1 MNNLIIKTFV
11 KNYED
16 INNPTVRAS
25 YGMVAGIFGIIC
37 NIILAAFK
45 VTIGLLTGSFSI
57 ISDGINNISDICSS
71 LVTLFGFKMSKKRA
85 DADHPFGHGRIE
97 YVAGITVS
105 IVIIMVGFELLRTSI
120 GKIFMPD
127 DLDFSIVAFIILVGS
142 IGLKLLMGSFYTSTA
157 NKINSSAL
165 KASAADSFSDCIST
179 GVVLGSTILYMT
191 TGINIDG
198 YASAAVA
205 VFILITGINAVRE
218 TVYPLLGEKIPE
230 EMVETVKK
238 EVLEDKR
245 ILRIHDLII
254 HNYGEG
260 RIYISLH
267 AEINSDY
274 SLIEAHEIIDDAERR
289 VRNAFKCDITIHTD
303 PVEIYDERYKELY
316 KLVAG
321 IIGQINVYNLANVSN
336 THKKGKENPMSYSM
350 HDFHIH
356 HSDKSKE
363 ELISFDLM
371 VPEDFQGSPNKLK
384 DYIKSEI
391 RKSEPDLD
399 VDIYVD
405 RLYERIGF

>member
-218 TVYPLLGEKIPE
+218 TVHPLLGEKISE

-336 THKKGKENPMSYSM
+336 TNKKDKENPMSYSM

>member
-218 TVYPLLGEKIPE
+218 TVHPLLGEKIPE

-336 THKKGKENPMSYSM
+336 TNKKDKENPMSYSM

-391 RKSEPDLD
+391 RKLEPDLD

>member
-1 MNNLIIKTFV
+1 MEEETNQLTGNLRVSKLVEFLIAVFITIV
-11 KNYED
+11 VWNL
-16 INNPTVRAS
+16 PAQT
-25 YGMVAGIFGIIC
+25 FGIDGLTIVQQRVIAIFVFATFMWLTEAVPAWATSLAIITLMLLTTS
-37 NIILAAFK
+37 NHSFSFFRDDAAGNLGTLLKSKDIMATFADPIIILFLGGFILAIAATK
-45 VTIGLLTGSFSI
+45 SGLDLYLAK
-57 ISDGINNISDICSS
+57 S
-71 LVTLFGFKMSKKRA
+71 LLR
-85 DADHPFGHGRIE
+85 PFGHNSE
-97 YVAGITVS
+97 KV
-105 IVIIMVGFELLRTSI
+105 LL
-120 GKIFMPD
+120 G
-127 DLDFSIVAFIILVGS
+127 
-142 IGLKLLMGSFYTSTA
+142 
-157 NKINSSAL
+157 
-165 KASAADSFSDCIST
+165 
-179 GVVLGSTILYMT
+179 
-191 TGINIDG
+191 
-198 YASAAVA
+198 
-205 VFILITGINAVRE
+205 FILITGINAVRE
-218 TVYPLLGEKIPE
+218 TVHPLLGEKIPE

-336 THKKGKENPMSYSM
+336 TNKKDKENPMSYSM

>member
-198 YASAAVA
+198 YASR
-205 VFILITGINAVRE
+205 F
-218 TVYPLLGEKIPE
+218 
-230 EMVETVKK
+230 
-238 EVLEDKR
+238 LER
-245 ILRIHDLII
+245 QQSR
-254 HNYGEG
+254 
-260 RIYISLH
+260 
-267 AEINSDY
+267 
-274 SLIEAHEIIDDAERR
+274 
-289 VRNAFKCDITIHTD
+289 
-303 PVEIYDERYKELY
+303 
-316 KLVAG
+316 
-321 IIGQINVYNLANVSN
+321 
-336 THKKGKENPMSYSM
+336 
-350 HDFHIH
+350 
-356 HSDKSKE
+356 
-363 ELISFDLM
+363 
-371 VPEDFQGSPNKLK
+371 
-384 DYIKSEI
+384 
-391 RKSEPDLD
+391 
-399 VDIYVD
+399 
-405 RLYERIGF
+405 

>member
-71 LVTLFGFKMSKKRA
+71 LVTLFGFKMSRKRA

-336 THKKGKENPMSYSM
+336 TNKKGKENPMSYSM

>member
-1 MNNLIIKTFV
+1 
-11 KNYED
+11 
-16 INNPTVRAS
+16 
-25 YGMVAGIFGIIC
+25 
-37 NIILAAFK
+37 
-45 VTIGLLTGSFSI
+45 
-57 ISDGINNISDICSS
+57 
-71 LVTLFGFKMSKKRA
+71 
-85 DADHPFGHGRIE
+85 
-97 YVAGITVS
+97 
-105 IVIIMVGFELLRTSI
+105 MVGFELLRTSI

-218 TVYPLLGEKIPE
+218 TVHPLLGEKIPE

-321 IIGQINVYNLANVSN
+321 IIGQINVYNLENVSN
-336 THKKGKENPMSYSM
+336 TNKKGKENPMSYSM

>member
-57 ISDGINNISDICSS
+57 VSDGINNISDICSS

-218 TVYPLLGEKIPE
+218 TVHPLLGEKILE

-336 THKKGKENPMSYSM
+336 TNKKGKENPMSYSM

>member
-1 MNNLIIKTFV
+1 
-11 KNYED
+11 
-16 INNPTVRAS
+16 
-25 YGMVAGIFGIIC
+25 
-37 NIILAAFK
+37 
-45 VTIGLLTGSFSI
+45 
-57 ISDGINNISDICSS
+57 
-71 LVTLFGFKMSKKRA
+71 
-85 DADHPFGHGRIE
+85 
-97 YVAGITVS
+97 
-105 IVIIMVGFELLRTSI
+105 
-120 GKIFMPD
+120 
-127 DLDFSIVAFIILVGS
+127 
-142 IGLKLLMGSFYTSTA
+142 
-157 NKINSSAL
+157 
-165 KASAADSFSDCIST
+165 
-179 GVVLGSTILYMT
+179 
-191 TGINIDG
+191 
-198 YASAAVA
+198 
-205 VFILITGINAVRE
+205 
-218 TVYPLLGEKIPE
+218 
-230 EMVETVKK
+230 MVETVKK

-336 THKKGKENPMSYSM
+336 TNKKDKENPMSYSM

-405 RLYERIGF
+405 RLYERIEF

>member
-218 TVYPLLGEKIPE
+218 TVRPLLGEKIPE

-336 THKKGKENPMSYSM
+336 TNKKDKENPMSYSM

>member
-218 TVYPLLGEKIPE
+218 TVHPLLGEKIPE
-230 EMVETVKK
+230 KMVETVKK

-336 THKKGKENPMSYSM
+336 TNKKDKEKPMSYSM